1 MEVHMPDDVISEEVA
16 IMIRARQLLRKK
28 GLSTDADVTTICE
41 HAGISRKT
49 GYQWAGKFVGNSESD
64 EERLRQEL
72 ETLKKEH
79 KELKEA
85 FNEVRFENE
94 GRKIAWDIHDVDK
107 LIAEKKTLQ
116 SDGKKESGN
125 FLPG

>member
-1 MEVHMPDDVISEEVA
+1 MPDDVTPEEVA
-16 IMIRARQLLRKK
+16 VMIRARQLLRKK
-28 GLSTDADVTTICE
+28 GLRPDADVTTICE

-49 GYQWAGKFVGNSESD
+49 GYQWAGKFAGNSESD
-64 EERLRQEL
+64 EERLRQEF
-72 ETLKKEH
+72 EALKKEH
-79 KELKEA
+79 EELKEA

-107 LIAEKKTLQ
+107 LIAQKKTLQ
-116 SDGKKESGN
+116 SDEKKESGN